1 MIDYGNFSNSLK
13 NLELQ
18 YENYL
23 NLDEELSQLM
33 KEAVAESVV
42 QRFEICYETSW
53 KTLRRYLQDELGL
66 AEIPNSPRPTLRI
79 ADDNFLLASGFS
91 QWDRYVGARIDT
103 SHDYSS
109 EKARRALAIVGD
121 FIDDA
126 IGLYQTMTGETWE

>member
-1 MIDYGNFSNSLK
+1 MIDYGNFTSSLK
-13 NLELQ
+13 NLQLQ

-23 NLDEELSQLM
+23 NLDENLSQLM

-42 QRFEICYETSW
+42 QRFEICYEISW
-53 KTLRRYLQDELGL
+53 KTLRRYLQEDLGL
-66 AEIPNSPRPTLRI
+66 AEVPTSPRPTFRI
-79 ADDNFLLASGFS
+79 ADDNLLLASGFG
-91 QWDRYVGARIDT
+91 QWNLYVDARIDT

-109 EKARRALAIVGD
+109 EKARHAIAIVGD

>member
-1 MIDYGNFSNSLK
+1 MVDYGNFSSALK

-23 NLDEELSQLM
+23 NLDEALPQLT

-53 KTLRRYLQDELGL
+53 KTLRRYLEEELGL
-66 AEIPNSPRPTLRI
+66 ASVLRSPRPTLRI
-79 ADDNFLLASGFS
+79 ADDNGLLASGYD
-91 QWDRYVGARIDT
+91 QWNSYVNARIDT

-109 EKARRALAIVGD
+109 EKAQRALGIVGD